1 MWVYWNFGVA
11 PVMRSAVRLGDLL
24 ESLDRGHGTGGA
36 YSRHTTA
43 RTTTSEP
50 RPRHGLQS
58 VAHAVTLSLT
68 VTLRGVMRGAVSDA
82 ASGHSS
88 RVGRAGAK
96 RDKYRAYTLH
106 PSHLRHNPQ
115 LHTVWDHSRATA
127 YPTTYNLYL
136 PQLYRGVVVG

>member
-1 MWVYWNFGVA
+1 MWVYRNFGVA

-96 RDKYRAYTLH
+96 RDKYRAYTL
-106 PSHLRHNPQ
+106 
-115 LHTVWDHSRATA
+115 
-127 YPTTYNLYL
+127 
-136 PQLYRGVVVG
+136 